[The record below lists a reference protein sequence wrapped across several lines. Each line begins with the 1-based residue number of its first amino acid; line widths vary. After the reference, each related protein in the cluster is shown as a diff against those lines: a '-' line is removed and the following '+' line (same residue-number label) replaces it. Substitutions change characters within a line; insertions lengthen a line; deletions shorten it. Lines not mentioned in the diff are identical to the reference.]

1 MRKFAKS
8 KILIWKNQKM
18 IVVKM
23 GGLWHNDA
31 RDWLK

>member
-23 GGLWHNDA
+23 GGYGTM
-31 RDWLK
+31 KPVTG